1 MELCVLVGTDGSELS
16 VRAAVI
22 ALALLKDPHRLVVA
36 TVTPIVDPTL
46 ATGSGFGSGVVS
58 PEAFDQIVEA
68 QRQEGEHNVRET
80 VRALGVSSAE
90 TRVMRGEAGADLC
103 ALAAELPA
111 TVLVVGSRGRGAL
124 KRALL
129 GSVSSYV
136 VQHAPCP
143 VMVVRVPDDDTG

>member
-1 MELCVLVGTDGSELS
+1 MLVGTDGSELS

-22 ALALLKDPHRLVVA
+22 GLSLLKEPHRLVVA
-36 TVTPIVDPTL
+36 TVAAMVDPTL
-46 ATGSGFGSGVVS
+46 ATGSGFGGGVVS
-58 PEAFDQIVEA
+58 PEVIDQIADA
-68 QRQEGEHNVRET
+68 QRQEGEDSVQET

-90 TRVMRGEAGADLC
+90 TRVLRGEAGAALC

-111 TVLVVGSRGRGAL
+111 TVLVVGSRGHGAL

-136 VQHAPCP
+136 IQHAPCP
-143 VMVVRVPDDDTG
+143 VMVVRVPDDDTS